1 MAGGGE
7 KNQNIMPSL
16 QRRPGEWIE
25 IADPHPWDSGSSA
38 QKSKLV
44 FVLWTHS
51 FQALG
56 PFLGGRWAEG
66 GDVPAPTPPFLYPS
80 RVSGSSFP
88 LSPAQSLIAGSPL
101 SGMVNKPL
109 GDINCQQEL
118 GA

>member
-7 KNQNIMPSL
+7 KNQNTMPSL
-16 QRRPGEWIE
+16 QRRPEEWVE

-56 PFLGGRWAEG
+56 PFLRGRWAEV
-66 GDVPAPTPPFLYPS
+66 GDLPTPTPHSSTPA
-80 RVSGSSFP
+80 GSQEVVCFP
-88 LSPAQSLIAGSPL
+88 LSPAQSLIAGSLL

-109 GDINCQQEL
+109 GDINCQ
-118 GA
+118 